1 MSISFPVSQDGSL
14 KDVDRSLSLN
24 IAPCGKEA
32 GWERASSYGAAMN
45 PDTITMSDISA
56 KLRTLRRA
64 RGWSLLDVELQS
76 KGKIK
81 AVVVGSYERG
91 TRTLS
96 VKRAIEIAQLYEVPL
111 SQLFTEKSYTPGS
124 ISGRKMLDLRT
135 ISRKAQIENQWTERF
150 LILTR
155 FTRAIVESRQDWN
168 GEVLSLR
175 SVDCGILALILNID
189 EAELMNWLDQEKI
202 LLTLR

>member
-1 MSISFPVSQDGSL
+1 
-14 KDVDRSLSLN
+14 
-24 IAPCGKEA
+24 
-32 GWERASSYGAAMN
+32 MN